1 METFDFD
8 KTSEGHSL
16 LITDIRFQP
25 NSTIFATSSF
35 DKTVKI
41 WDAARVSFSL
51 SLLSES
57 SFTTNFCLIL
67 QNFFGGFTKFFFSFP
82 FSSPLFSYIFFLYKE
97 TVKTL
102 PEYGYLCSYSTLTSC
117 NWMKILYETPTDSF

>member
-57 SFTTNFCLIL
+57 SFTTNFCLIV
-67 QNFFGGFTKFFFSFP
+67 QDFFGGFTKFFFFPFP
-82 FSSPLFSYIFFLYKE
+82 FSSPLFSYIFP
-97 TVKTL
+97 VQ
-102 PEYGYLCSYSTLTSC
+102 GNSQD
-117 NWMKILYETPTDSF
+117 PTRIWVFV

>member
-57 SFTTNFCLIL
+57 SFTTNFCLIV
-67 QNFFGGFTKFFFSFP
+67 QNFFGGFTKFFVSFP
-82 FSSPLFSYIFFLYKE
+82 FSSPLFSYIFP
-97 TVKTL
+97 VQ
-102 PEYGYLCSYSTLTSC
+102 GNSQD
-117 NWMKILYETPTDSF
+117 PT